1 MALPFCHPV
10 VTRQLPAS
18 RSAQGKAY
26 ACPLSG
32 CPGQTSAQADV
43 KRVGF
48 ISGRWRCP
56 IPRGR
61 PHRPTV
67 APDPGLGGSPSPRG
81 PCRGTEVSG
90 AGRGLARE
98 LPTPSPP
105 GGHWRPQAGGQQRR
119 GHAASQ
125 APAPER
131 PGCSSRPGVK
141 GRSPSRLQ
149 GVSRAGLRTLAHGGV
164 QTPHGARAEVALLAA
179 VTLVVS
185 GALASLHAGP
195 RGPHGPQLGPA
206 ASLRHQDWGETAV
219 LGPPPPHPR
228 GPGASHMGRVYGAV
242 GGSLREGCGG
252 LAQGRPLKSCCLRP
266 RAGALPR
273 KGTTQDRPQGLRA
286 RHLVPWGQFWSVT
299 QACVQDSSQEEELSS
314 GHAAAC
320 PAHRR
325 QVGRWA
331 GVRPP
336 QPPLGL
342 LGDKVGT
349 DRKPRESSPQPLDTP
364 LGREKG
370 SGSRATGLTSVSAAR
385 STEPGLSHLRG
396 VRLPTPS

>member
-1 MALPFCHPV
+1 MCRA
-10 VTRQLPAS
+10 
-18 RSAQGKAY
+18 
-26 ACPLSG
+26 
-32 CPGQTSAQADV
+32 CPGQV
-43 KRVGF
+43 
-48 ISGRWRCP
+48 SG
-56 IPRGR
+56 
-61 PHRPTV
+61 HLPTV
-67 APDPGLGGSPSPRG
+67 GSR
-81 PCRGTEVSG
+81 RLM
-90 AGRGLARE
+90 AHGLA
-98 LPTPSPP
+98 
-105 GGHWRPQAGGQQRR
+105 
-119 GHAASQ
+119 
-125 APAPER
+125 
-131 PGCSSRPGVK
+131 
-141 GRSPSRLQ
+141 
-149 GVSRAGLRTLAHGGV
+149 
-164 QTPHGARAEVALLAA
+164 ALLAT
-179 VTLVVS
+179 VTLVVP

-331 GVRPP
+331 GG
-336 QPPLGL
+336 Q
-342 LGDKVGT
+342 
-349 DRKPRESSPQPLDTP
+349 
-364 LGREKG
+364 G
-370 SGSRATGLTSVSAAR
+370 SGRPSRPRGSSGTRWARTGSPESPVPSPSTPHWGGRKGLAAVR
-385 STEPGLSHLRG
+385 RG
-396 VRLPTPS
+396 